1 MAPPPMPPCSR
12 TPPTPPPSRTPPA
25 TLIGRTTLPP
35 QGISAS
41 NDATALGAH
50 RYRYTEAA
58 LETEDE
64 HGFPYQYNP
73 RLQASHCPGD
83 LTLPRT
89 RLCHW
94 SSSLLLLYQVLCLFL
109 THRWLKQTS
118 RKTSKQA
125 PKGGRWTRFQW

>member
-73 RLQASHCPGD
+73 RSNEQK
-83 LTLPRT
+83 LTECNLKVT
-89 RLCHW
+89 MSICTSGGIGYVLV
-94 SSSLLLLYQVLCLFL
+94 LLCLC
-109 THRWLKQTS
+109 
-118 RKTSKQA
+118 
-125 PKGGRWTRFQW
+125 